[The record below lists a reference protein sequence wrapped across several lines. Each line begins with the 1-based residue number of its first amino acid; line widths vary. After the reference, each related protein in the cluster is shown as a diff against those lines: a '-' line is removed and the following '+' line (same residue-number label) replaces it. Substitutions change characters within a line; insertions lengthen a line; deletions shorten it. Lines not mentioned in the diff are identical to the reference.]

1 MPRSRV
7 TVTVRPQVLAAA
19 EEEVASGRAT
29 SLSAWV
35 DQAMEEKV
43 RREELA
49 GLLAE
54 MQAEN
59 GPASEQEDAWARQA
73 LGL

>member
-7 TVTVRPQVLAAA
+7 TVTVRPQVLEAA

-29 SLSAWV
+29 SLSSWI
-35 DQAMEEKV
+35 DQAMEEKI

-49 GLLAE
+49 RLLAE
-54 MQAEN
+54 MRAEN
-59 GPASEQEDAWARQA
+59 GPATKEEDEWARQV

>member
-7 TVTVRPQVLAAA
+7 TVTVRPDVLAAV
-19 EEEVASGRAT
+19 EQEVASGRAT

-43 RREELA
+43 RREDLA

-54 MQAEN
+54 MRAEN
-59 GPASEQEDAWARQA
+59 GPASEREDAWARQA

>member
-35 DQAMEEKV
+35 DQAMEEKI

>member
-7 TVTVRPQVLAAA
+7 TVTVRPHVLAAA
-19 EEEVASGRAT
+19 EDEVASGRAA

-43 RREELA
+43 HREELA
-49 GLLAE
+49 DLLAE
-54 MQAEN
+54 MRAEN
-59 GPASEQEDAWARQA
+59 GPATEEEDGWARQV